1 MPKKKYTFVPCIFST
16 VPKLKAN
23 MNKFNSAS
31 LPREAD
37 FSLFCGEV
45 KLGTKGKIFKDIEVP
60 EDGEMPFGICKS
72 AYAE

>member
-1 MPKKKYTFVPCIFST
+1 MAYILYV

-23 MNKFNSAS
+23 MNKFNSIS

-37 FSLFCGEV
+37 FSLFCREA
-45 KLGTKGKIFKDIEVP
+45 KLGTKGKIFKDTEVP